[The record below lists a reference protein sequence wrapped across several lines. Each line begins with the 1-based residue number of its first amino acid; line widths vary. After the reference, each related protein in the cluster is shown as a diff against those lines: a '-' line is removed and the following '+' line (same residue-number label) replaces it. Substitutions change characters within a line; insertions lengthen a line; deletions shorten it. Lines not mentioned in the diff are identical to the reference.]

1 MRKYVIKEELT
12 KKEVNSEIKKAL
24 DDKDFEKKVKG
35 IVNDV
40 IENLFKDLWQRKS
53 FWQKK

>member
-1 MRKYVIKEELT
+1 MKKYVIKEELT